1 MATTRLAVQRKRADR
16 PLRKAVRKGRAVHTH
31 PWRLIVC
38 RGAWGDEAKGG
49 GMAAQVLT
57 DLGADLNGAPEQV
70 IRILD
75 EHRRETG

>member
-1 MATTRLAVQRKRADR
+1 
-16 PLRKAVRKGRAVHTH
+16 
-31 PWRLIVC
+31 
-38 RGAWGDEAKGG
+38 
-49 GMAAQVLT
+49 MAAQVLT